1 MIHLVMQRRSFC
13 KLAGAFAGP
22 VILPASVLGRRGQT
36 VPSER
41 VTIGL
46 IGAGGK
52 GYDLMRDFYSQCRDE
67 VQFVAIA
74 DPDTRHAER
83 GKRLAEKNWGEGCKT
98 YRDFRDLCGRDDLDA
113 VVVATPDHWHALAA
127 LEAVRQGKDVYG
139 EKPLTHL
146 FREGQVLYREVRKSN
161 RIYQVG
167 SEQRSAA
174 NFRIG
179 SEIVL
184 NELLGKINEVQV
196 GLPGGETTEEEG
208 KVAQPVPDHLDY
220 DLWCGPSAK
229 LPYREKRVHFHWRW
243 SLAYGGGSLM
253 DWIGHN
259 NDIAHW
265 GLGVEHSG
273 PVRVEAKNFRYPDKG
288 MYDNPVDYEVHSEY
302 EGGYS
307 VVVSNKYPNGVRW
320 IGENGW
326 VRVSRGQIDASN
338 KEWIHEE
345 ADRGRIKAYNSP
357 DHRKNFV
364 SGVKTRKQCICPA
377 EVGHRSVTPGHLSF
391 VSDALK
397 RPLKWD
403 PLNEKVLGA
412 PEADKLLNALE
423 YRRGWSL

>member
-1 MIHLVMQRRSFC
+1 MQDFAKIPGEPSKAVIHLVMQRRSFC

-74 DPDTRHAER
+74 DPDARHAER

-220 DLWCGPSAK
+220 DLWCGPSAR
-229 LPYREKRVHFHWRW
+229 LPDREKSC
-243 SLAYGGGSLM
+243 SL
-253 DWIGHN
+253 
-259 NDIAHW
+259 
-265 GLGVEHSG
+265 
-273 PVRVEAKNFRYPDKG
+273 F
-288 MYDNPVDYEVHSEY
+288 
-302 EGGYS
+302 
-307 VVVSNKYPNGVRW
+307 
-320 IGENGW
+320 
-326 VRVSRGQIDASN
+326 AS
-338 KEWIHEE
+338 
-345 ADRGRIKAYNSP
+345 
-357 DHRKNFV
+357 
-364 SGVKTRKQCICPA
+364 
-377 EVGHRSVTPGHLSF
+377 
-391 VSDALK
+391 
-397 RPLKWD
+397 
-403 PLNEKVLGA
+403 
-412 PEADKLLNALE
+412 
-423 YRRGWSL
+423 